1 MQKNQKQL
9 ARFLAGV
16 TVVVLLLGTVASV
29 GSLFN
34 GSKSNTTGSFPSY
47 AIHWDFPLD
56 IKVCGQDYQ
65 FTQKEDSTNLI
76 HGHNDG
82 YIHVEGTVTNPLD
95 ATVGKFFESVGL
107 DFANDHI
114 AEYKSGETVCP
125 GATTPGT
132 LTVKA
137 NDTVLDD
144 PVNYV
149 LDKQHQDIIVT
160 FE

>member
-1 MQKNQKQL
+1 MQKNQKQF

-16 TVVVLLLGTVASV
+16 VVVVLILGTVASFGSSVTTEV
-29 GSLFN
+29 G
-34 GSKSNTTGSFPSY
+34 FPSY

-56 IKVCGQDYQ
+56 IQVCGQDYQ
-65 FTQKEDSTNLI
+65 FTQKEDHTSII

-82 YIHVEGTVTNPLD
+82 YIHVEGTVTNPAD
-95 ATVGKFFESVGL
+95 VTVGKFFENVGL
-107 DFANDHI
+107 DFGNDHI

-125 GATTPGT
+125 ERTTPGIF
-132 LTVKA
+132 TVKA
-137 NDTVLDD
+137 NDTLLDD

-149 LDKQHQDIIVT
+149 LDKEHQDIIVT